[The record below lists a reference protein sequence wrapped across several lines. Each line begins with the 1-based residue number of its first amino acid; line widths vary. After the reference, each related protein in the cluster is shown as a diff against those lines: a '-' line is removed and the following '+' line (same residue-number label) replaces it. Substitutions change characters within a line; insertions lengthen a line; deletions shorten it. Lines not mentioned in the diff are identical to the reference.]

1 MIIPNYFDKVS
12 IIIIDNSGNRVD
24 TIPVCVADELILHTL
39 QHIEEYIT
47 NMFEISCSLKAMEM
61 RKAISDGEEITIAD
75 FLIQLD

>member
-1 MIIPNYFDKVS
+1 MFIPNYFDEVS
-12 IIIIDNSGNRVD
+12 IVVIDNNGNSVD
-24 TIPVCVADELILHTL
+24 TIPVCVADELLLHTL

-47 NMFEISCSLKAMEM
+47 NMFESSCNLKAMEM

>member
-1 MIIPNYFDKVS
+1 MFIPNYFDKVS
-12 IIIIDNSGNRVD
+12 IVVIDNNGNSVD
-24 TIPVCVADELILHTL
+24 TIPVCVADDLLLHTL

-47 NMFEISCSLKAMEM
+47 NTFESSCNLKAMEM